1 MRPVIDIR
9 NIHRVFESEA
19 GFAHILHDISLRVYP
34 GEFLAITGPSGSGKS
49 TLMNIL
55 GCLDTPTS
63 GKYLLEGLNVA
74 DLDDDEL
81 AEIRATRIGF
91 VFQSFNLLPRM
102 TVLDNVMLPLAY
114 TGVPHAE
121 RERKAVAALRS
132 VALPVDHFDHR
143 ITELSGGQMQRV
155 AIARALVNDPAI
167 ILADEPTGNLDSTTG
182 AMVMETFHRLKNEG
196 KTIVLIT
203 HDPGVAA
210 EADRAVHIRD
220 GLIFDGA
227 YIPQSSATPGI
238 VTQAGNESPAPTPA
252 PAAPDGHATS
262 TKEVSA

>member
-9 NIHRVFESEA
+9 NIHRVFESDA
-19 GFAHILHDISLRVYP
+19 GIAHILHDISLAVYP

-63 GKYLLEGLNVA
+63 GSYRLEGLNVA

-121 RERKAVAALRS
+121 REQKAVRALRA
-132 VALPVDHFDHR
+132 VALPIDHFDHK

-182 AMVMETFHRLKNEG
+182 AMVMETFQRLKNEG

-227 YIPQSSATPGI
+227 YIPQTAETPGI
-238 VTQAGNESPAPTPA
+238 VTQA
-252 PAAPDGHATS
+252 PAAPNGKHAAQSS

>member
-9 NIHRVFESEA
+9 DINRVFESEA
-19 GFAHILHDISLRVYP
+19 GFAHILHDISLTVYS

-102 TVLDNVMLPLAY
+102 SVLDNVMLPLAY
-114 TGVPHAE
+114 TGVPRSE
-121 RERKAVAALRS
+121 REQLAVRALRS
-132 VALPVDHFDHR
+132 VALPLDHYDHK

-227 YIPQSSATPGI
+227 YIPQSVAAPGI
-238 VTQAGNESPAPTPA
+238 VSQGHKAPIGHH
-252 PAAPDGHATS
+252 AAHPITEEA
-262 TKEVSA
+262 